1 MRDAHLSKLFAA
13 AIFALC
19 FGASPATANLL
30 LNGSFESPA
39 VPGSS
44 LTCGAV
50 FNTGCQG
57 YYSPDQPGY
66 PGGPSDIAG
75 WSVVGKGGA
84 PGVAVILQLGNNY
97 TEINGSGGALHF
109 HAQSGNQSLDLT
121 GEGNQGL
128 TNGVKQSVGTSS
140 GVDYRLS
147 FYVGNQ
153 DDSAPG
159 YPNPS
164 SIVLYIDGNAVDTF
178 TTSTVTADDVS
189 WRHFHYDFTALSA
202 LTTIAFLNGTDI
214 GDNFAGL
221 DHVSLNAISTVA
233 EPGTLGLIFSGMA
246 MSLVLR
252 RRKPA
257 R

>member
-1 MRDAHLSKLFAA
+1 MQEAQLCKLFAA
-13 AIFALC
+13 ATFAIC
-19 FGASPATANLL
+19 IGATPAAANLL
-30 LNGSFESPA
+30 LNGSFETPV

-50 FNTGCQG
+50 FNTDCQG
-57 YYSPDQPGY
+57 YFSPDQPGF
-66 PGGPSDIAG
+66 PGGPSDIGG
-75 WSVVGKGGA
+75 WSVVGKGGES
-84 PGVAVILQLGNNY
+84 GVAVILQLGPNY
-97 TEINGSGGALHF
+97 TETNGSGGTLHF

-128 TNGVKQSVGTSS
+128 TNGVRQSVGTSS
-140 GVDYRLS
+140 GADYRLS

-159 YPNPS
+159 YANPS
-164 SIVLYIDGNAVDTF
+164 SIVLYIDGSAIDTF
-178 TTSTVTADDVS
+178 TTPDVTVDDLS

-221 DHVSLNAISTVA
+221 DHVSLNAINAVV

-246 MSLVLR
+246 ASLVLR
-252 RRKPA
+252 RRKAA